1 MTKPTSWFQAVG
13 LQHMFCVKHDDIASD
28 TSAMVF
34 DNRQTV
40 SISKFIRDAADATE
54 IIKNSKLS

>member
-1 MTKPTSWFQAVG
+1 
-13 LQHMFCVKHDDIASD
+13 MFCVKHDDIASD